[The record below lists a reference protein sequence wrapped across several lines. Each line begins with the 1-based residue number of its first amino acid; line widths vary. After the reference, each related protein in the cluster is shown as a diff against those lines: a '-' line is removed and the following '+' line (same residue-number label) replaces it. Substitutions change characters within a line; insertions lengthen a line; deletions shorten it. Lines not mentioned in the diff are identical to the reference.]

1 MEYKSPLK
9 APRQA
14 PSRIEFFDATSED
27 RVGTVYKNNGLWYL
41 STKYFNAGD
50 PLEVFTKY
58 EGFLLL
64 NKLHKAAT
72 CPGGTGPLKPEWK
85 GAKVVR

>member
-1 MEYKSPLK
+1 MEYKSALK
-9 APRQA
+9 APWQT
-14 PSRIEFFDATSED
+14 PTHVEFFDATSGD
-27 RVGTVYKNNGLWYL
+27 IVGIVYKNNGLWYL

-58 EGFLLL
+58 EGFILL

-72 CPGGTGPLKPEWK
+72 CASGTGTILP
-85 GAKVVR
+85 